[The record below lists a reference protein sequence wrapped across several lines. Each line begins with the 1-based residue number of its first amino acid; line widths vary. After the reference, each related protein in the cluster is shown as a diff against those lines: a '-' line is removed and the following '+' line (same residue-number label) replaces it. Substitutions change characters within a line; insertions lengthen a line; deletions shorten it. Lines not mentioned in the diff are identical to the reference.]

1 MQISK
6 YTVGIGFQ
14 VDKRQLT
21 IVDKQMKQ
29 MEKSFMAFSKR
40 LQTNFG
46 KSFVLPE
53 LKVKKFKFDSLSLQ
67 RGAQTEL
74 NRVGRLLEIK
84 IGNVR
89 LDQNKITQQFKNVF
103 QRSANAARINV
114 KTVAGTGGGGNV
126 YGGVQQRL
134 ASSFSGGGGFGS
146 GFGIGASL
154 PVAGRF
160 ASLGPAGI
168 AAGAVLGAGAYGV
181 SKTNELR
188 QLTGV
193 REGQRLKLETAVG
206 GSRERRDT
214 FTNNLFSLADRL
226 GITAESQIEG
236 YSRFM
241 KQAQSSGMTA
251 EQGFDLYKN
260 VATATRGNGGDQQS
274 IERQAYA
281 LQQTLGVGYL
291 RGEELNQQLADS
303 NPAIKKYIQQAF
315 AERTGKQGT
324 ESFLDALSKRQ
335 VSVQD
340 VLRGYEM
347 SAKEAAGRVDEL
359 SNSIQ
364 GAEARLSNMK
374 LAEELERT
382 VQGPLSKAALDY
394 VDAQRK
400 LQESMEPL
408 RDVFY
413 DVAASGTSL
422 AAKLLNWGSG
432 VIKDPL
438 KSVFGDEENTGGATG
453 GWGPSGSTGSWGAP
467 SGSSEAPKATPL
479 KRLPSDWG
487 IPAAMLEGMRSKQDP
502 QTLLALENV
511 SSWNRPPTLSMPP
524 ASNSSTN
531 SVTVQPGALV
541 IHTQA
546 TNADQLKDELTPH
559 IKQLF
564 HWGLEDAF
572 REAASNF
579 PYGE

>member
-14 VDKRQLT
+14 VDKRQLKL
-21 IVDKQMKQ
+21 VDKQMKQ
-29 MEKSFMAFSKR
+29 FERSVLAMSKR
-40 LQTNFG
+40 LSTNFG

-74 NRVGRLLEIK
+74 NRVGRLLELK

-89 LDQNKITQQFKNVF
+89 LDQAKINQQVQNVF
-103 QRSANAARINV
+103 QRAANNARINV
-114 KTVAGTGGGGNV
+114 KTVAGTGGGGNPF
-126 YGGVQQRL
+126 GGVQQRL

-281 LQQTLGVGYL
+281 LQQTLGIGYL
-291 RGEELNQQLADS
+291 RGEELNAQLADS

-422 AAKLLNWGSG
+422 AAKFLTWGSG

-438 KSVFGDEENTGGATG
+438 KSIFGDDETNTGGATG
-453 GWGPSGSTGSWGAP
+453 SWGDP
-467 SGSSEAPKATPL
+467 VSAPKASHQTPAIRTVPKL
-479 KRLPSDWG
+479 SDDWG
-487 IPAAMLEGMRSKQDP
+487 IPAAMLDQMRTKQDP

-511 SSWNRPPTLSMPP
+511 SRWNKPPEMSMPP

-546 TNADQLKDELTPH
+546 ANADQLKDELTPH
-559 IKQLF
+559 IKQIF
-564 HWGLEDAF
+564 EWSLEDAF
-572 REAASNF
+572 NSTMIES
-579 PYGE
+579 PYAE